1 MFSLTALVL
10 ASIGIYGVIS
20 YSVAQRT
27 REFGVRMALG
37 AQTSDVLRLV
47 LRRGVMLTLSGL
59 LIGLLGA
66 IVLTRFLASLLF
78 GVTPTDPVTFT
89 VVPLVLAGV
98 ALLASYFP
106 ARRATR
112 VDPLQALRY
121 E

>member
-1 MFSLTALVL
+1 
-10 ASIGIYGVIS
+10 
-20 YSVAQRT
+20 
-27 REFGVRMALG
+27 MALG
-37 AQTSDVLRLV
+37 AQTKDVLRLV
-47 LRRGVMLTLSGL
+47 LNRGVLLTLSGL
-59 LIGLLGA
+59 LIGLIGA
-66 IVLTRFLASLLF
+66 VALTRFLSSLLF

-89 VVPLVLAGV
+89 LVPLVLAAI